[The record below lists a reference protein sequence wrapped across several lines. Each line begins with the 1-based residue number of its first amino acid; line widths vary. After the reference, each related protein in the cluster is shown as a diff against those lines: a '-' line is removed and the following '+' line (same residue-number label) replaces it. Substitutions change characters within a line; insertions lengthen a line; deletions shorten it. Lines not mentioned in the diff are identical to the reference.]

1 MLSHYPLFENDELS
15 YEFIPDS
22 GVNYRIYFLDYGHIL
37 NNYISQTNTIY
48 SFNIDVVGNANELG
62 ATDER
67 IGLTI
72 VHILK
77 LFFEKIENVIIYVC
91 DSMDDRQ
98 LARKRKF
105 DFWFWKY
112 SDGSIIKEEGIAVI
126 ESVQILNTL
135 LVNKNKPQLTEI
147 ILSFKELNEKVNE
160 KIETN
165 KFKHYRKT
173 IF

>member
-1 MLSHYPLFENDELS
+1 MLSHYPLFEKDELS
-15 YEFIPDS
+15 YEFVTDS
-22 GVNYRIYFLDYGHIL
+22 GVNYRIYFLDYGCIL
-37 NNYISQTNTIY
+37 NNYLTQTNIIY
-48 SFNIDVVGNANELG
+48 SFNIDVVGNINKLG

-72 VHILK
+72 AFILK

-91 DSMDDRQ
+91 DSIDDRQ

-112 SDGSIIKEEGIAVI
+112 CDETIIKEDGIAVI

-135 LVNKNKPQLTEI
+135 LVNKNNPQLTEI
-147 ILSFKELNEKVNE
+147 IRSFKELNKKAYEK
-160 KIETN
+160 
-165 KFKHYRKT
+165 
-173 IF
+173 

>member
-1 MLSHYPLFENDELS
+1 MLNHYPLFENDELY
-15 YEFIPDS
+15 YEFITDS
-22 GVNYRIYFLDYGHIL
+22 GINYRIYFLDYGHIL
-37 NNYISQTNTIY
+37 NSYISHTNNIY
-48 SFNIDVVGNANELG
+48 TFNIDLDGNVSDLG

-72 VHILK
+72 VYILK

-112 SDGSIIKEEGIAVI
+112 NDVSIIKEDGIAVI

-135 LVNKNKPQLTEI
+135 LVNKYNLQLTEI
-147 ILSFKELNEKVNE
+147 ILSFKELNEKMNE
-160 KIETN
+160 K
-165 KFKHYRKT
+165 
-173 IF
+173 